1 MNTLR
6 GRFFLYFLL
15 GAVAT
20 TALTVLIA
28 AALARRFVEREG
40 LRRVTLLAR
49 PAVGTTAGRG
59 YVAVVILSGLIGAG
73 IAALLAYAL
82 STRLTSPIRQLS
94 DATRRVASGEAAQ
107 VPVEG
112 TDELAQLATSFNVMS
127 GQLSRA
133 RESERAFLLSVSH
146 ELKTPLTA
154 IRGYGEAL
162 KDGAVSA
169 DEAGPIIER
178 ESERLQRLVQDLLD
192 LARLDQRAF
201 TIRQEP
207 VDLTEVART
216 VEGLLRPR
224 AAEFGVGLSVQ
235 SAAIGSVFADR
246 DRAIQVVANLVEN
259 ALRVTPANGTVTIHT
274 GDGTIAVQD
283 TGPGLTPDDQAHA
296 FDRFFL
302 YRRYGADRPVG
313 SGLGLAIVK
322 ELTAAMN
329 GSVAI
334 ASEPGAGA
342 TFTIAFLWFPRA
354 PTRPRAEPAH
364 IRRISGMI
372 RSCTSGRITS
382 ADPQTKSVDETPTA
396 PDTGPTIANAIG
408 FRMKDPKL
416 STALVREI
424 LSSGTCCCITVN
436 HSVLPNEIAAHA
448 ATWAIAIV
456 QAAVGLDSS
465 RSGGAS
471 NGVST

>member
-1 MNTLR
+1 MKTLR

-20 TALTVLIA
+20 TALTVLVA
-28 AALARRFVEREG
+28 AALARRFV
-40 LRRVTLLAR
+40 AR
-49 PAVGTTAGRG
+49 PGIHPIATLVRPGVGAPAGRG
-59 YVAVVILSGLIGAG
+59 YVAVLILSGLIGAG

-82 STRLTSPIRQLS
+82 STRLTSPLRQLS

-112 TDELAQLATSFNVMS
+112 TDELAQLATSFNLMS
-127 GQLSRA
+127 SRLSRA

-162 KDGAVSA
+162 KDGAATA

-201 TIRQEP
+201 TIRREP
-207 VDLTEVART
+207 VDLADVAHA
-216 VEGLLRPR
+216 VEELLRPLAVEFDVALTVQTAV
-224 AAEFGVGLSVQ
+224 AA
-235 SAAIGSVFADR
+235 SVFADR

-259 ALRVTPANGTVTIHT
+259 ALRATPATGAVTIRT
-274 GDGTIAVQD
+274 GEATIAVQD

-322 ELTAAMN
+322 ELTAAMD
-329 GSVAI
+329 GAVEI

-342 TFTIAFLWFPRA
+342 TFTIRFPLV
-354 PTRPRAEPAH
+354 TERP
-364 IRRISGMI
+364 
-372 RSCTSGRITS
+372 
-382 ADPQTKSVDETPTA
+382 D
-396 PDTGPTIANAIG
+396 
-408 FRMKDPKL
+408 
-416 STALVREI
+416 
-424 LSSGTCCCITVN
+424 
-436 HSVLPNEIAAHA
+436 
-448 ATWAIAIV
+448 
-456 QAAVGLDSS
+456 
-465 RSGGAS
+465 AS
-471 NGVST
+471 

>member
-1 MNTLR
+1 MKTLR

-20 TALTVLIA
+20 TALTVLVA
-28 AALARRFVEREG
+28 SALARRFVERQG
-40 LRRVTLLAR
+40 VRPSVILAR
-49 PAVGTTAGRG
+49 PAVGTTAGRS
-59 YVAVVILSGLIGAG
+59 YVVVLILSGLIGAG

-82 STRLTSPIRQLS
+82 STRLTHPLRMLS
-94 DATRRVASGEAAQ
+94 DATRRVASGEAAK

-112 TDELAQLATSFNVMS
+112 TDELAQLATSFNLMS
-127 GQLSRA
+127 GRLSRA

-162 KDGAVSA
+162 KDGAASP

-192 LARLDQRAF
+192 LARLDQHAF

-207 VDLTEVART
+207 VDLADVAHT
-216 VEGLLRPR
+216 VEELLRPR
-224 AAEFGVGLSVQ
+224 AAEFDVGLSVQ
-235 SAAIGSVFADR
+235 TPAAGSVFADR

-259 ALRVTPANGTVTIHT
+259 ALRVTPAKGAVIIRT
-274 GDGTIAVQD
+274 GDATIAVQD
-283 TGPGLTPDDQAHA
+283 TGPGLSPDDQAHA

-302 YRRYGADRPVG
+302 YRRFGADRPVG

-329 GSVAI
+329 GTVAV

-342 TFTIAFLWFPRA
+342 TFTVRLSLA
-354 PTRPRAEPAH
+354 PARPDA
-364 IRRISGMI
+364 
-372 RSCTSGRITS
+372 S
-382 ADPQTKSVDETPTA
+382 AS
-396 PDTGPTIANAIG
+396 
-408 FRMKDPKL
+408 
-416 STALVREI
+416 
-424 LSSGTCCCITVN
+424 
-436 HSVLPNEIAAHA
+436 
-448 ATWAIAIV
+448 
-456 QAAVGLDSS
+456 
-465 RSGGAS
+465 
-471 NGVST
+471 

>member
-1 MNTLR
+1 MKTLR

-20 TALTVLIA
+20 TALTVLVA
-28 AALARRFVEREG
+28 SVLARRFVERQG
-40 LRRVTLLAR
+40 LRPSVILAR
-49 PAVGTTAGRG
+49 PALGTTSGRS
-59 YVAVVILSGLIGAG
+59 YVVVLVLSGLIGAG
-73 IAALLAYAL
+73 VAALLAYAL
-82 STRLTSPIRQLS
+82 STRLTSPLRQLS
-94 DATRRVASGEAAQ
+94 DATRRVASGESAQ

-112 TDELAQLATSFNVMS
+112 TDELAQLATSFNLMS
-127 GQLSRA
+127 GRLSRA

-162 KDGAVSA
+162 KDGAATA

-201 TIRQEP
+201 TIREEP
-207 VDLTEVART
+207 VDLADVAHT
-216 VEGLLRPR
+216 VEELLRPR
-224 AAEFGVGLSVQ
+224 AAEFGVVLSVQ
-235 SAAIGSVFADR
+235 TTAAGSVFADR

-259 ALRVTPANGTVTIHT
+259 ALRATPANGTVTIRT
-274 GDGTIAVQD
+274 GEATIAVLD

-329 GSVAI
+329 GTVTVTG
-334 ASEPGAGA
+334 EPGAGA
-342 TFTIAFLWFPRA
+342 TFTVSLPLA
-354 PTRPRAEPAH
+354 PARP
-364 IRRISGMI
+364 
-372 RSCTSGRITS
+372 
-382 ADPQTKSVDETPTA
+382 
-396 PDTGPTIANAIG
+396 
-408 FRMKDPKL
+408 
-416 STALVREI
+416 
-424 LSSGTCCCITVN
+424 
-436 HSVLPNEIAAHA
+436 
-448 ATWAIAIV
+448 
-456 QAAVGLDSS
+456 DSF
-465 RSGGAS
+465 AS
-471 NGVST
+471 

>member
-1 MNTLR
+1 VNTLR

-20 TALTVLIA
+20 TALTVLVA
-28 AALARRFVEREG
+28 TALARRFVERRG
-40 LRRVTLLAR
+40 LRSIELLAR
-49 PAVGTTAGRG
+49 PAVGTTAGRS
-59 YVAVVILSGLIGAG
+59 YVVVLILSGLIGAG

-112 TDELAQLATSFNVMS
+112 TDELAQLATSFNLMS

-162 KDGAVSA
+162 KDGAASA

-207 VDLTEVART
+207 VDLADVART
-216 VEGLLRPR
+216 VEELLRPR

-235 SAAIGSVFADR
+235 TSVAGSVFADR

-259 ALRVTPANGTVTIHT
+259 ALRVTPANGAVTIRT
-274 GDGTIAVQD
+274 GDATIAVQD
-283 TGPGLTPDDQAHA
+283 TGPGLTPDDQVHA

-342 TFTIAFLWFPRA
+342 TFTIRLPLA
-354 PTRPRAEPAH
+354 PARPDA
-364 IRRISGMI
+364 
-372 RSCTSGRITS
+372 S
-382 ADPQTKSVDETPTA
+382 AT
-396 PDTGPTIANAIG
+396 
-408 FRMKDPKL
+408 
-416 STALVREI
+416 
-424 LSSGTCCCITVN
+424 
-436 HSVLPNEIAAHA
+436 
-448 ATWAIAIV
+448 
-456 QAAVGLDSS
+456 
-465 RSGGAS
+465 
-471 NGVST
+471 

>member
-1 MNTLR
+1 VTTLR

-20 TALTVLIA
+20 TAITVLIA

-40 LRRVTLLAR
+40 IRGVLVERA
-49 PAVGTTAGRG
+49 AAGTGAGRG
-59 YVAVVILSGLIGAG
+59 YVAVVILSALIGAG
-73 IAALLAYAL
+73 IAAVLAYAL

-112 TDELAQLATSFNVMS
+112 TDELAQLATSFNLMS
-127 GQLSRA
+127 GRLSRA

-162 KDGAVSA
+162 RDGAATA

-201 TIRQEP
+201 TIHQAP
-207 VDLTEVART
+207 VDLGDVART
-216 VEGLLRPR
+216 VEELLRPR
-224 AAEFGVGLSVQ
+224 AAEFGVGLSVLTPV
-235 SAAIGSVFADR
+235 AGTVFADR

-259 ALRVTPANGTVTIHT
+259 ALRLTPAGGAVSIIT
-274 GDGTIAVQD
+274 GDATIAVRD

-322 ELTAAMN
+322 ELTAAMS
-329 GSVAI
+329 GVVTI

-342 TFTIAFLWFPRA
+342 TFTVRLPSAPSRPDAF
-354 PTRPRAEPAH
+354 
-364 IRRISGMI
+364 
-372 RSCTSGRITS
+372 
-382 ADPQTKSVDETPTA
+382 V
-396 PDTGPTIANAIG
+396 
-408 FRMKDPKL
+408 
-416 STALVREI
+416 
-424 LSSGTCCCITVN
+424 
-436 HSVLPNEIAAHA
+436 
-448 ATWAIAIV
+448 
-456 QAAVGLDSS
+456 
-465 RSGGAS
+465 AS
-471 NGVST
+471 

>member
-1 MNTLR
+1 VKTLR

-20 TALTVLIA
+20 TALTVLVA
-28 AALARRFVEREG
+28 AALARRFVERQG
-40 LRRVTLLAR
+40 IHGILAR

-82 STRLTSPIRQLS
+82 STRLTSPLRQLS

-112 TDELAQLATSFNVMS
+112 TDELAQLATSFNLMS
-127 GQLSRA
+127 GRLSRA

-162 KDGAVSA
+162 KDGAATA

-201 TIRQEP
+201 TILQEP
-207 VDLTEVART
+207 VDLSDVANT
-216 VEGLLRPR
+216 VEELLRPR
-224 AAEFGVGLSVQ
+224 AAEFGVSLSVETP
-235 SAAIGSVFADR
+235 ATGSVFADR

-259 ALRVTPANGTVTIHT
+259 ALRVTPGSGAVTIRT
-274 GDGTIAVQD
+274 GDTTIAVQD

-329 GSVAI
+329 GTVTV

-342 TFTIAFLWFPRA
+342 MFTVRLPL
-354 PTRPRAEPAH
+354 
-364 IRRISGMI
+364 
-372 RSCTSGRITS
+372 
-382 ADPQTKSVDETPTA
+382 A
-396 PDTGPTIANAIG
+396 PDRP
-408 FRMKDPKL
+408 D
-416 STALVREI
+416 
-424 LSSGTCCCITVN
+424 
-436 HSVLPNEIAAHA
+436 
-448 ATWAIAIV
+448 
-456 QAAVGLDSS
+456 
-465 RSGGAS
+465 AS
-471 NGVST
+471 A

>member
-1 MNTLR
+1 MKTLR

-20 TALTVLIA
+20 TGLTVLVA
-28 AALARRFVEREG
+28 TALARRFVERHG
-40 LRRVTLLAR
+40 IRPYVILAR
-49 PAVGTTAGRG
+49 PAVGTPAGRR
-59 YVAVVILSGLIGAG
+59 YVVVLILSGLIGAG
-73 IAALLAYAL
+73 IAALLAYVL
-82 STRLTSPIRQLS
+82 STRLTSPLRQLS

-112 TDELAQLATSFNVMS
+112 TDELAQLATSFNLMS
-127 GQLSRA
+127 SQLSRA

-162 KDGAVSA
+162 KDGAAVA

-201 TIRQEP
+201 TIRREP
-207 VDLTEVART
+207 VDLADVAHT
-216 VEGLLRPR
+216 VEELLRPR
-224 AAEFGVGLSVQ
+224 AAEFGVALSVE
-235 SAAIGSVFADR
+235 AAAASVFADR

-259 ALRVTPANGTVTIHT
+259 ALRATPANGDVTIRT
-274 GDGTIAVQD
+274 GDATVAVED

-322 ELTAAMN
+322 ELTAAMD
-329 GSVAI
+329 GTVTV

-342 TFTIAFLWFPRA
+342 TFTVLLPLA
-354 PTRPRAEPAH
+354 PARPDA
-364 IRRISGMI
+364 
-372 RSCTSGRITS
+372 S
-382 ADPQTKSVDETPTA
+382 A
-396 PDTGPTIANAIG
+396 G
-408 FRMKDPKL
+408 
-416 STALVREI
+416 
-424 LSSGTCCCITVN
+424 
-436 HSVLPNEIAAHA
+436 
-448 ATWAIAIV
+448 
-456 QAAVGLDSS
+456 
-465 RSGGAS
+465 
-471 NGVST
+471 

>member
-1 MNTLR
+1 VRTLR

-20 TALTVLIA
+20 TALTVLVA
-28 AALARRFVEREG
+28 AALARRFVERQGIRPGE
-40 LRRVTLLAR
+40 LLAR
-49 PAVGTTAGRG
+49 PTLGTPAGRS
-59 YVAVVILSGLIGAG
+59 YVVVLILSGLIGAG

-82 STRLTSPIRQLS
+82 STRLTSPLRQLS

-112 TDELAQLATSFNVMS
+112 TDELAQLATSFNLMS
-127 GQLSRA
+127 GRLSRA

-162 KDGAVSA
+162 RDGAASA

-192 LARLDQRAF
+192 LARLDQHAF

-207 VDLTEVART
+207 VDPADVART
-216 VEGLLRPR
+216 VEELLRPR
-224 AAEFGVGLSVQ
+224 AAEFGVTLSVETP
-235 SAAIGSVFADR
+235 AAGSVFADR

-259 ALRVTPANGTVTIHT
+259 ALRATPAHGAVTIRA
-274 GDGTIAVQD
+274 GDATIAVED

-322 ELTAAMN
+322 ELTAAMD
-329 GSVAI
+329 GTVTVV
-334 ASEPGAGA
+334 SEPGAGA
-342 TFTIAFLWFPRA
+342 TFTVRLPLA
-354 PTRPRAEPAH
+354 PARPDA
-364 IRRISGMI
+364 
-372 RSCTSGRITS
+372 S
-382 ADPQTKSVDETPTA
+382 AS
-396 PDTGPTIANAIG
+396 
-408 FRMKDPKL
+408 
-416 STALVREI
+416 
-424 LSSGTCCCITVN
+424 
-436 HSVLPNEIAAHA
+436 
-448 ATWAIAIV
+448 
-456 QAAVGLDSS
+456 
-465 RSGGAS
+465 
-471 NGVST
+471 